1 MYKFGFDNCDK
12 IIELSEEEVHRI
24 PYLLTLMLHKDD
36 FLSIKNNKNEY
47 ILHYPICYNLLIPI
61 LNSINNEKPYSLLN
75 DLSIN
80 ENIFDVF
87 QLFDY
92 LCLNQ
97 SNSLNNQD
105 RRFIYHRAKNLC
117 EVRNIATRFVLSLTR
132 NEHNLNDLRT
142 IEYVFSFISVIFS
155 NKSIFS
161 SQFRYHTYTILEE
174 YVFPLFFKKHPIYLL
189 NDIKQNYTI
198 DSNIYFYDDNQMI
211 PIDFKNDF
219 LWKGYF
225 EHIINKLIK
234 QSHIIIVGATNP
246 GKSSLLSSLFGNH
259 VNEPSRSTYNLS
271 QNIEQ
276 TETES
281 FIFLDTPGLLSN
293 ESASLTK
300 NSDLYL
306 NESQVARLGYFNT
319 RSKQIQVDKFKHK
332 YKTKVEK
339 YR

>member
-24 PYLLTLMLHKDD
+24 PYLLTLISRNDD

-80 ENIFDVF
+80 ENIFDVL

-97 SNSLNNQD
+97 SKSLNNQD
-105 RRFIYHRAKNLC
+105 KRFIYHRAKNLC
-117 EVRNIATRFVLSLTR
+117 GVRNIATRFVLSLTR
-132 NEHNLNDLRT
+132 NEHNLNDSRT
-142 IEYVFSFISVIFS
+142 IEYVFS
-155 NKSIFS
+155 
-161 SQFRYHTYTILEE
+161 
-174 YVFPLFFKKHPIYLL
+174 
-189 NDIKQNYTI
+189 I
-198 DSNIYFYDDNQMI
+198 DSNIYFYEDNQMI

-225 EHIINKLIK
+225 EHMINKLIK
-234 QSHIIIVGATNP
+234 QSYIITDGATSP
-246 GKSSLLSSLFGNH
+246 GKSSLLSRLCGNH

-293 ESASLTK
+293 KESTESTSLTK